1 MSAEKGNIMIPDGDM
16 PGWIKTLRDGGFSD
30 KEIDDTLS
38 RKNVEYAK
46 GAGIDPV
53 ERELERIEKDMREKH
68 NIVWDKEQRE
78 YMRKSI
84 ASRPEFKD
92 FKEKE

>member
-1 MSAEKGNIMIPDGDM
+1 MSAEKEKMMIPDDDIN
-16 PGWIKTLRDGGFSD
+16 GWIKTLREGGFSD

-53 ERELERIEKDMREKH
+53 ERELERIEKDLLKKH
-68 NIVWDKEQRE
+68 NRVLDKETRE
-78 YMRKSI
+78 YMKKSI
-84 ASRPEFKD
+84 ADRPEFKD
-92 FKEKE
+92 FKSD